1 MPHFLETRAGGP
13 SPFDERLYLEMKR
26 VAAACLVGE
35 RGDHT
40 FSPTDLVHEA
50 CLRLRTLRSD
60 GAAPDAGIRRIAART
75 MRRVLVDHARRRSTE
90 KRDAGR
96 RVPLDDGQD
105 RAVARD
111 AYVVALDRALADL
124 AALDDGL
131 STVVEL
137 LFFGAYTVEEAA
149 EVLGVSPR
157 TVKRRWRL
165 AKAWLHREI
174 ANDDAP

>member
-1 MPHFLETRAGGP
+1 MAQFLETQAGEP
-13 SPFDERLYLEMKR
+13 APLDDRLYSEMKR
-26 VAAACLVGE
+26 VAAACLRAE

-50 CLRLRTLRSD
+50 CLRLRTLEAG
-60 GAAPDAGIRRIAART
+60 GAASAVEMRRIAART
-75 MRRVLVDHARRRSTE
+75 MRRILVDHARRRAAE

-96 RVPLDDGQD
+96 RVPLDDGAD

-124 AALDDGL
+124 AALDDDL
-131 STVVEL
+131 AAVVEL
-137 LFFGAYTVEEAA
+137 LFFGGCTVDEAA
-149 EVLGVSPR
+149 RVLSVSPR

-174 ANDDAP
+174 TNDDGC